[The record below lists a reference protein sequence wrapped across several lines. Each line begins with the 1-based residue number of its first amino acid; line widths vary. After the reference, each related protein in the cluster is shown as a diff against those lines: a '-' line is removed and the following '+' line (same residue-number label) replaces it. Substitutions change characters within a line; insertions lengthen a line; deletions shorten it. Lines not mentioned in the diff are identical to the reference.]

1 MTAKS
6 VPLICV
12 GHSRAIPDISYSG
25 INQDGFFLV
34 SACLDG
40 KPMLRNGKTGDWIG
54 TFEGHKG
61 AVWSSCINLD
71 ATLAV
76 TGSADYTV
84 KVWDAITGMEMKTFT
99 HKRIVKSVDIS
110 PNSRVVAAGGQDK
123 VIKIWDIESGTCQ
136 QTMEGHTDT
145 VRQVLYMRNSDHL
158 VLSGGADQVVRMWDT
173 RTGEQV
179 STAFTKASVSCL
191 EITGDSKVLASASGK
206 DVTFWDASTLVPI
219 KVHSFNYEVNSVTV
233 NPEMT
238 KFVAGGADFYV
249 HVYDYKTGEELEVNK
264 GHHGPVHC
272 VRFAPDG
279 ETFASGAD
287 DSTIRLWQT
296 SPKNY
301 GLWQANN
308 NTTTTNGNTPS
319 SSSGAA
325 PSKK

>member
-1 MTAKS
+1 MTARS

-25 INQDGFFLV
+25 INKDGFFLV

-40 KPMLRNGKTGDWIG
+40 KPMLRNGQTGDWIG

-61 AVWSSCINLD
+61 AVWSARINPE
-71 ATLAV
+71 ATIAV

-84 KVWDAITGMEMKTFT
+84 KVWDAITGLEMKTFT
-99 HKRIVKSVDIS
+99 HKRIVKSVDICPS
-110 PNSRVVAAGGQDK
+110 SRQVAAGGQDK
-123 VIKIWDIESGTCQ
+123 VIKIWDVESGTCLH
-136 QTMEGHTDT
+136 TLEGHQDT

-173 RTGEQV
+173 RSGVQV
-179 STAFTKASVSCL
+179 STAFAKASVASL
-191 EITGDSKVLASASGK
+191 ELSRDSKLLTSASGK
-206 DVTFWDASTLVPI
+206 EVTFWDATTLVPI
-219 KVHSFNYEVNSVTV
+219 KVHSVNYELNSASV
-233 NPEMT
+233 NPDMT

-249 HVYDYKTGEELEVNK
+249 HVYDYKTGEELEVHK

-279 ETFASGAD
+279 ETYASGAD

-301 GLWQANN
+301 GLWQ
-308 NTTTTNGNTPS
+308 TN
-319 SSSGAA
+319 SSGSTG
-325 PSKK
+325 PSPAKK

>member
-40 KPMLRNGKTGDWIG
+40 KPMLRNGQTGDWIG

-61 AVWSSCINLD
+61 AVWSSRINSD
-71 ATLAV
+71 ATIAV

-84 KVWDAITGMEMKTFT
+84 KVWDAITGTEKKTLT
-99 HKRIVKSVDIS
+99 HKRIVKAVDIS
-110 PNSRVVAAGGQDK
+110 PNSRFVAAGGQDK
-123 VIKIWDIESGTCQ
+123 VIKIWDIETGASVH
-136 QTMEGHTDT
+136 TMEGHQDT

-173 RTGEQV
+173 RTGVQV
-179 STAFTKASVSCL
+179 STAFAKASVASL
-191 EITGDSKVLASASGK
+191 ELSGDSKLLTSASGK
-206 DVTFWDASTLVPI
+206 DVTFWDAATLVPI
-219 KVHSFNYEVNSVTV
+219 KVHSVNYEVNAVTV
-233 NPEMT
+233 NPDMT
-238 KFVAGGADFYV
+238 KFVTGGADFYV

-308 NTTTTNGNTPS
+308 SSSAGNTTPS
-319 SSSGAA
+319 SGA
-325 PSKK
+325 PPFKK